1 MPGMPVMTL
10 EDGVAVV
17 GWYRP
22 SDVLSSV
29 PWAVIPAVVLT
40 MLGSLS
46 IAYAYPRI
54 DMADPLSIR
63 QVYSAAEIEEGQ
75 HRRPRPDHIRGEN
88 ENMTLVWIAFFG
100 GLLLVVSGPAT
111 MIWSMRRRWQ
121 DDRYL
126 MLRVDG
132 LLVQDHERFSILWES
147 VSRVRWDD
155 GDDSIVL
162 EMRDEDDAEVRIGQ
176 RYMGITNQ
184 DLARE
189 AEAVRRKASFGLL

>member
-1 MPGMPVMTL
+1 MQPAVMKL
-10 EDGVAVV
+10 DDRVRIV

-22 SDVLSSV
+22 ADVLSSV
-29 PWAVIPAVVLT
+29 PWAVIPAIVLT

-63 QVYSAAEIEEGQ
+63 HVYTAGEIEAGV
-75 HRRPRPDHIRGEN
+75 HRRPRHDHIRGED
-88 ENMTLVWIAFFG
+88 ENMSLVWLAFFG
-100 GLLLVVSGPAT
+100 GMLLVVSGPAT
-111 MIWSMRRRWQ
+111 MIWSMRRRWD

-132 LLVQDHERFSILWES
+132 LLMQEEEPWSIRWDN
-147 VSRVRWDD
+147 VSKVRWDD

-162 EMRDEDDAEVRIGQ
+162 QLRSDDSEVRIDQ

-184 DLARE
+184 ELARE
-189 AEAVRRKASFGLL
+189 AESVRRKASFGLL